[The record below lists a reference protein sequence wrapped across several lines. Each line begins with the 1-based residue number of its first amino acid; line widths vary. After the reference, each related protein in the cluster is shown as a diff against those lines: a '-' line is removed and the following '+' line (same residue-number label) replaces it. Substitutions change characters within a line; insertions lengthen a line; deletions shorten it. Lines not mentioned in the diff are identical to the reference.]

1 MVTDSSS
8 GIGCTTY
15 DLTDALPSKKDL
27 PVGIVIPRSM
37 NNNNSDENLTIE
49 TLSTDEIKLGNFI
62 QIIMIDYD
70 MENIKCK
77 YFLISTGIF
86 SELLLSFSIITNFKA
101 ICDRTVGSDTIPT
114 IHGLRAISMAWV
126 ILGKVLVG

>member
-49 TLSTDEIKLGNFI
+49 TLSTDEIKLGKFN
-62 QIIMIDYD
+62 
-70 MENIKCK
+70 
-77 YFLISTGIF
+77 
-86 SELLLSFSIITNFKA
+86 
-101 ICDRTVGSDTIPT
+101 
-114 IHGLRAISMAWV
+114 
-126 ILGKVLVG
+126 

>member
-15 DLTDALPSKKDL
+15 DLTDALPNNKKDL

-49 TLSTDEIKLGNFI
+49 TLSTDEIKLGN
-62 QIIMIDYD
+62 Y
-70 MENIKCK
+70 
-77 YFLISTGIF
+77 
-86 SELLLSFSIITNFKA
+86 
-101 ICDRTVGSDTIPT
+101 
-114 IHGLRAISMAWV
+114 
-126 ILGKVLVG
+126 